1 MLLYFTVN
9 HEIYPTSD
17 LPSNL
22 WFIHRVAIVASTG
35 TCRTTAFGGAVPT
48 LVAAGT
54 AVAAG
59 GAAAAAEAAEAEEE
73 EETEVPSPTTPPSS
87 PSCRC
92 GGAEGRRR
100 GPAGP
105 TGGRTR

>member
-35 TCRTTAFGGAVPT
+35 TCRTPAFGGAVPA

-59 GAAAAAEAAEAEEE
+59 GAAAAAEA
-73 EETEVPSPTTPPSS
+73 TRPTCSHLLLIYL
-87 PSCRC
+87 
-92 GGAEGRRR
+92 GA
-100 GPAGP
+100 
-105 TGGRTR
+105 TL